1 MSVFGNYAPGQVAD
15 AAEKFISK
23 MDEGELARAIE
34 QSERTM
40 SAASRSQLVEAIFE
54 AFRHRGESSDDV
66 VEGAG
71 TTMDAVHN
79 GDQSAVRALLTYAN
93 TNAGLLKEATTA
105 LIERHPMV
113 TGELDPSLARGIAQ
127 RLPGR

>member
-40 SAASRSQLVEAIFE
+40 SATARSQLVEAIFE
-54 AFRHRGESSDDV
+54 AFRHRGEYSDDV

-71 TTMDAVHN
+71 TTMDAVRN

>member
-23 MDEGELARAIE
+23 MDEAELARAIE
-34 QSERTM
+34 QSQRTM
-40 SAASRSQLVEAIFE
+40 SATARSQLVEAIFE

-71 TTMDAVHN
+71 TTLDAL
-79 GDQSAVRALLTYAN
+79 GSGEQSAVRALLSYAN
-93 TNAGLLKEATTA
+93 TNAGLLKEATTG

-127 RLPGR
+127 RLPER